1 MDVTPYIFY
10 SRTWKISSWFEY
22 VFVPWQ
28 ISLVSFVTAYSVL
41 SNIFAQQDDDEDD
54 DDEGVDV
61 AVGDDPD
68 PPIITMAWMLNIT
81 Q

>member
-1 MDVTPYIFY
+1 MNICN
-10 SRTWKISSWFEY
+10 

-28 ISLVSFVTAYSVL
+28 ISLVSFVTAYSVR
-41 SNIFAQQDDDEDD
+41 SNIFAQQDDDEDDDDDD

-68 PPIITMAWMLNIT
+68 PPIITMAGMLNIT

>member
-1 MDVTPYIFY
+1 MNICN
-10 SRTWKISSWFEY
+10 

-28 ISLVSFVTAYSVL
+28 ISLVSYVTAYSVL
-41 SNIFAQQDDDEDD
+41 SNIFAQQDDDEDDD

-68 PPIITMAWMLNIT
+68 PPIITMAGMLNIT